1 MKKIAY
7 ILVLSILVLYIL
19 MYPGPAIAAASRGLV
34 LWYGQMLPTLLPFAI
49 LSYIFIRSGILHTF
63 ALACHRLVSHLLP
76 VSAAVIYPLAAGFLF
91 GFPMGSKIASQ
102 LVEEGQMSYEE
113 GNHLFSVCN
122 NISPVFISG
131 FILNAS
137 LGAPELAPV
146 TLALLYLPPLLYLV
160 LSARLPA
167 PYGHWAI
174 AAKRP
179 APRSQINFKIID
191 AGIMSGFETLTRLG
205 GYLMLFAIFS
215 QMAKS
220 IPGLPPSLQ
229 CILAG
234 LLEITTGIDAIA
246 ASALPF
252 SVKYL
257 AAVAL
262 TAFGG
267 LSGLAQTA
275 AMVKEAGFSM
285 GSYLREKVICTLCT
299 LALAWGFLRFFR

>member
-1 MKKIAY
+1 
-7 ILVLSILVLYIL
+7 
-19 MYPGPAIAAASRGLV
+19 
-34 LWYGQMLPTLLPFAI
+34 
-49 LSYIFIRSGILHTF
+49 
-63 ALACHRLVSHLLP
+63 
-76 VSAAVIYPLAAGFLF
+76 
-91 GFPMGSKIASQ
+91 
-102 LVEEGQMSYEE
+102 
-113 GNHLFSVCN
+113 
-122 NISPVFISG
+122 
-131 FILNAS
+131 
-137 LGAPELAPV
+137 
-146 TLALLYLPPLLYLV
+146 
-160 LSARLPA
+160 
-167 PYGHWAI
+167 
-174 AAKRP
+174 
-179 APRSQINFKIID
+179 
-191 AGIMSGFETLTRLG
+191 
-205 GYLMLFAIFS
+205 MLFAIFS